1 MSGPSN
7 HTTLEEVYASLA
19 NPEPCSVMT
28 VPPATLPYLGVI
40 HHITGERE
48 EKRQRGNIGDIE
60 RPRFLRSRARQF
72 CAAPATPNFWS
83 VGGCRPGTVYIV
95 CDEYNVYCRSTIP
108 GTTHTA
114 VMPYLV
120 KSLRPARPGR
130 WPVASAKKHSWLRVF
145 FLIVN

>member
-48 EKRQRGNIGDIE
+48 ETE
-60 RPRFLRSRARQF
+60 RERVLETLRDLVFCAAELARQF
-72 CAAPATPNFWS
+72 CAAPATPNFWA
-83 VGGCRPGTVYIV
+83 GTVQYIYIV
-95 CDEYNVYCRSTIP
+95 
-108 GTTHTA
+108 
-114 VMPYLV
+114 
-120 KSLRPARPGR
+120 
-130 WPVASAKKHSWLRVF
+130 
-145 FLIVN
+145 